1 MHTNLLS
8 SILCN
13 HVFFQALREIAK
25 AARVESRA
33 MFAEATRQADEV
45 TVTLEGEV
53 DVHSEAGQ
61 MIIEQLITEIQDR
74 ERRRKSVA
82 SVGTSCLQACAP
94 LLASRDIQTCL
105 LALGVIEV
113 SQNVTQHW
121 KMMTE
126 SKKPFSFSFFPA
138 TNE

>member
-33 MFAEATRQADEV
+33 MFAEATRQGDEV

-105 LALGVIEV
+105 LALGVIKV

-126 SKKPFSFSFFPA
+126 SKKPFSFSFSR
-138 TNE
+138 NK